1 MRWPP
6 VRASLFWGAIF
17 VALTAV
23 MRAAR
28 GDIGE
33 PHVALIYLLLVLGGS
48 VAGGR
53 ALGFALAGAG
63 FVAIDYFF
71 QSPYDKSSVG
81 KPLDWTALV
90 AFLATSAVTSELV
103 TRALSEA
110 EAARRRADEVARLSR
125 LGSRA
130 LHAGRARDALAA
142 LAELIRGTLGV
153 PDCEIYRSGNGGEP
167 VASAVRARDGGGAG
181 PVDDGALVALV
192 AQHVPAAVVRA
203 DGTTLQA
210 FAPSTDDDAIGLRRR
225 RASLPGGVQRAR

>member
-1 MRWPP
+1 MISCGRVGSTRSPASATGSSCRGDVTRRIRWPP
-6 VRASLFWGAIF
+6 VRASLLWGAIF

-28 GDIGE
+28 SDIGE
-33 PHVALIYLLLVLGGS
+33 PHVALVYLLLVLGGS

-63 FVAIDYFF
+63 FLAIDYFF
-71 QSPYDKSSVG
+71 QFPYDQFSVG

-130 LHAGRARDALAA
+130 LHAGRARDA
-142 LAELIRGTLGV
+142 R
-153 PDCEIYRSGNGGEP
+153 
-167 VASAVRARDGGGAG
+167 RAR
-181 PVDDGALVALV
+181 
-192 AQHVPAAVVRA
+192 
-203 DGTTLQA
+203 
-210 FAPSTDDDAIGLRRR
+210 LRDLPFRERR
-225 RASLPGGVQRAR
+225 RARRVGRARS

>member
-1 MRWPP
+1 
-6 VRASLFWGAIF
+6 
-17 VALTAV
+17 

-53 ALGFALAGAG
+53 TLGVALACGG
-63 FVAIDYFF
+63 FFSIDYFF
-71 QSPYDKSSVG
+71 QFPYDEFSVG
-81 KPLDWTALV
+81 KPFDWTALV

-130 LHAGRARDALAA
+130 LHAGRARRAGGADSRDA
-142 LAELIRGTLGV
+142 R
-153 PDCEIYRSGNGGEP
+153 
-167 VASAVRARDGGGAG
+167 RAR
-181 PVDDGALVALV
+181 
-192 AQHVPAAVVRA
+192 
-203 DGTTLQA
+203 
-210 FAPSTDDDAIGLRRR
+210 LRDLPFRERR
-225 RASLPGGVQRAR
+225 RARRVGRARS